1 MSATIDL
8 LDQYIKARS
17 LTSDNAAAKSLG
29 IGRAAVSKWR
39 NGLGHPDADNVATM
53 CNATGQ
59 AIAHWL
65 PLIEAERARNPEARK
80 VWLRLA
86 QLAAMVALAVGIYP
100 AHAEA
105 IATHADVSN
114 SATSIHYAKLRMRQ
128 NCRIR
133 LTFLHT
139 CFPLSPGSIGK
150 FCASDHARNLSR
162 SKANRLSR

>member
-1 MSATIDL
+1 MTATIDL

-53 CNATGQ
+53 CAATGQ

-86 QLAAMVALAVGIYP
+86 QLAAAVTLAVGLYP
-100 AHAEA
+100 AHAETITA
-105 IATHADVSN
+105 HADVSN
-114 SATSIHYAKLRMRQ
+114 SATSIHYAKLKMPQSWLIIVPRWSRSY
-128 NCRIR
+128 
-133 LTFLHT
+133 
-139 CFPLSPGSIGK
+139 CFCYVPLSDYVTFSEICGSP
-150 FCASDHARNLSR
+150 AM
-162 SKANRLSR
+162 

>member
-86 QLAAMVALAVGIYP
+86 QLAAMVTLAVGLYP
-100 AHAEA
+100 AHAETVSHGMEVGA
-105 IATHADVSN
+105 KSAPVYIMRNRGWRRRLGMALAWLLSLTHG
-114 SATSIHYAKLRMRQ
+114 KRQ
-128 NCRIR
+128 C
-133 LTFLHT
+133 
-139 CFPLSPGSIGK
+139 
-150 FCASDHARNLSR
+150 HAAAL
-162 SKANRLSR
+162 A